1 MTTTTMNNANANETA
16 YRRKLESMPFDKRFD
31 LVDGGEG
38 LCHATGY
45 EVNWSNP
52 EDYTEWWNEYED
64 SEGNLYY
71 GR

>member
-1 MTTTTMNNANANETA
+1 MEEL
-16 YRRKLESMPFDKRFD
+16 RRELKTMPFDKAF
-31 LVDGGEG
+31 VVENGNEE

-45 EVNWSNP
+45 EICDGNP
-52 EDYTEWWNEYED
+52 ENQADWWNEYED

>member
-1 MTTTTMNNANANETA
+1 MKRMLVE
-16 YRRKLESMPFDKRFD
+16 MPFDKAFLMD
-31 LVDGGEG
+31 NGNEE

-45 EVNWSNP
+45 EVCDEGDS
-52 EDYTEWWNEYED
+52 EWWLEYQD

>member
-1 MTTTTMNNANANETA
+1 MST
-16 YRRKLESMPFDKRFD
+16 RRELSEMPFDKVF
-31 LVDGGEG
+31 VTESGNEE

-45 EVNWSNP
+45 EVCMGAP
-52 EDYTEWWNEYED
+52 EEPADWWNEYMD

>member
-1 MTTTTMNNANANETA
+1 MNAMNEL
-16 YRRKLESMPFDKRFD
+16 RRELDTMPFDKVFITEN
-31 LVDGGEG
+31 GNE

-45 EVNWSNP
+45 EVCDGNP
-52 EDYTEWWNEYED
+52 KNSADWWNEYTD